1 MYKIALLG
9 DRDSLLG
16 FQLLGISIFE
26 IFNKE
31 EAIKTLNNLIKES
44 FAVIF
49 ITEEVANQILE
60 VIEELQKKPLISI
73 TISPSKIE
81 SKNLGINLLRKNVE
95 KAIGTD
101 IIFKKEGE

>member
-73 TISPSKIE
+73 TIIPSKIE